1 MPAIRRRDLLAYVV
15 GAAVSGTILVLPYA
29 GRALQALLWP
39 GGLVLDAPFF
49 LLPIAF
55 GAWNVVWVR
64 RGSPLGPAAWGA
76 LLGVV
81 IAAGGNV
88 LMALRGMWAPSLLL
102 LFGWIPTVYAIAWT
116 FLVAPLNEALEVGG

>member
-1 MPAIRRRDLLAYVV
+1 M
-15 GAAVSGTILVLPYA
+15 LPYA
-29 GRALQALLWP
+29 GRALLALLWP
-39 GGLVLDAPFF
+39 GGLVPDAPFF

-64 RGSPLGPAAWGA
+64 RCAPLGAVAWGA

-81 IAAGGNV
+81 VAVGGNV

-102 LFGWIPTVYAIAWT
+102 LFGWIPTVYAIART
-116 FLVAPLNEALEVGG
+116 FLVAPLNEALDVDG